1 MFEAK
6 RFFRGLQYRNEN
18 VITGLD
24 ANAPACGV
32 LMLDMVVRPGD
43 KVEWSEVSSVLVNSV
58 GGMRGR
64 RSWFQ
69 QHEESGA
76 KNLVSSSSK
85 AAHVAHAIPTQGI
98 IVHE

>member
-24 ANAPACGV
+24 AKAPACGV

-43 KVEWSEVSSVLVNSV
+43 KVEWSEVSSV
-58 GGMRGR
+58 
-64 RSWFQ
+64 
-69 QHEESGA
+69 
-76 KNLVSSSSK
+76 
-85 AAHVAHAIPTQGI
+85 
-98 IVHE
+98 